1 MTANTRWTSFSNRL
15 MHLRKELAGVGGWS
29 FDWRAR
35 VFMAG
40 GADSLALA
48 AVWDLVFKAGGEDKL
63 VEGGGDCNG

>member
-1 MTANTRWTSFSNRL
+1 MRF
-15 MHLRKELAGVGGWS
+15 RKELAGVGGRS
-29 FDWRAR
+29 LDWRAL

-48 AVWDLVFKAGGEDKL
+48 AVWDLVFNAGGEDKV